1 MSSNRKIIVNISS
14 SGLSPKKETALIKQ
28 ISEKVNNII
37 TLSNCKSRDKK
48 NIKVG
53 TAKKRVVAKANIKVG
68 TAKKRVVAKANK
80 SPLTIHAGF
89 PVGGG
94 KYRTYISVRNPNI
107 TSMTQ
112 RGRAF
117 TPKFF
122 KSWNKT
128 PTDKEIKKFYSDEI
142 TKLMETGN
150 YSTIKLDGL

>member
-1 MSSNRKIIVNISS
+1 MSSNKKITVNISS

-28 ISEKVNNII
+28 INEKVNNII

-48 NIKVG
+48 NIKSNV
-53 TAKKRVVAKANIKVG
+53 KVG
-68 TAKKRVVAKANK
+68 TAKKANK
-80 SPLTIHAGF
+80 QPLTIHAGF
-89 PVGGG
+89 PVAGG

-142 TKLMETGN
+142 AKLMETGN